1 MNTRRALIRR
11 MAAALAFLS
20 AAPAW
25 PQDSYPGKPI
35 TIICPFP
42 AGGVVDVISRIVA
55 EKMGA
60 SMKTTVVVENR
71 TGAGGTIGA
80 GAVARAAPDGYT
92 LLMGGSAT
100 HVFAP
105 SLYKNLT
112 YHPMKSFAPIGQ
124 ISASPLVIV
133 VGSKTQASTVPEL
146 VDLLKKSGD
155 KANYASNGPGTFP
168 QISAELFKQANGLQT
183 THVPYNGGPAAVTAL
198 LQGDATMSINH
209 IAVIQGMVKAGKLKA
224 IATTG
229 NERAEAFPNLPT
241 LGEQGMKLE
250 ANTWFG
256 LFAPAGTPKPVID
269 RLSAELAAAL
279 TDEAVRARLAQS
291 GEEGRILPPERFGPY
306 VESEMGKWG
315 KVIRDTKIA
324 ID

>member
-1 MNTRRALIRR
+1 MNTRRALFRR
-11 MAAALAFLS
+11 MAVALAFLF

-25 PQDSYPGKPI
+25 SQDSYPGKPV
-35 TIICPFP
+35 TIICPFL
-42 AGGVVDVISRIVA
+42 AGGVVYVISRIVA

-60 SMKTTVVVENR
+60 SMKATFVVENR

-112 YHPMKSFAPIGQ
+112 YHPMKSFTPIGQ

-133 VGSKTQASTVPEL
+133 VGSKTQASTLPEL
-146 VDLLKKSGD
+146 VDLLRKSGD

-168 QISAELFKQANGLQT
+168 QISAELFKQANRLQT

-209 IAVIQGMVKAGKLKA
+209 IAVIQGMVKSGKLKA

-241 LGEQGMKLE
+241 LGELGLKLE

-279 TDEAVRARLAQS
+279 KDEAVRARLAQS
-291 GEEGRILPPERFGPY
+291 GEEVRFLPPERFGPY
-306 VESEMGKWG
+306 VESEIGKWG
-315 KVIRDTKIA
+315 TVIRDAKIA